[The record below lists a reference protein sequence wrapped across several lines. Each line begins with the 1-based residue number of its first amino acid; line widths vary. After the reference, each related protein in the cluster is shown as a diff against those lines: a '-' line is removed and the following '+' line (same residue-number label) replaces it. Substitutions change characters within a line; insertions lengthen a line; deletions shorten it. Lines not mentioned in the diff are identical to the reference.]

1 LTQEHP
7 AEEEEG
13 SRAGE
18 HMKREVALHSRHGL
32 PNAVM
37 HDVEHVDADSE
48 AGASPAGAQA
58 VTRPCFARRGGM
70 AYFQEELLEPCVDD
84 GGTPNG
90 AIRRE
95 GPIDITRALP
105 GRGGV
110 VPSLKKAENKAERV
124 VASEARPVN
133 GAGNVPRKSLTL
145 NIDCDAANV
154 ESDVAPE
161 KKHARVGAVV
171 PAVAQDQASTPAQG
185 VVVVGGETQAKD
197 VEHNLGWDRHAG
209 GARTFSVALGSFEG
223 APTSSGQP
231 KIVPKSWAIVATIF
245 MRLVNG
251 RHVRVERALGH
262 ESFSAEVRNVEQ
274 DSARLGR
281 ERGASGLAVKLRQR
295 DRAKIHKALPLTTVT
310 GLRACPSA
318 VSQQFSC
325 VSG

>member
-1 LTQEHP
+1 
-7 AEEEEG
+7 
-13 SRAGE
+13 
-18 HMKREVALHSRHGL
+18 M
-32 PNAVM
+32 
-37 HDVEHVDADSE
+37 AD
-48 AGASPAGAQA
+48 
-58 VTRPCFARRGGM
+58 
-70 AYFQEELLEPCVDD
+70 FQEELLEPRVDD

-110 VPSLKKAENKAERV
+110 VPPLKKAEDETVRV

-133 GAGNVPRKSLTL
+133 GAGNVPRKSLAL

-185 VVVVGGETQAKD
+185 VVVVGGEAQTKD
-197 VEHNLGWDRHAG
+197 VEHDLGGDRHAG
-209 GARTFSVALGSFEG
+209 GARTFGVALGSFEG
-223 APTSSGQP
+223 APASSGQP
-231 KIVPKSWAIVATIF
+231 KIVPKSWAVEATIF
-245 MRLVNG
+245 MRLVDG

-274 DSARLGR
+274 DRARCGR
-281 ERGASGLAVKLRQR
+281 ERAASGLTVKLRQS
-295 DRAKIHKALPLTTVT
+295 DRAKIHKAMPLTTVT
-310 GLRACPSA
+310 CLRARPST
-318 VSQQFSC
+318 VSQKFSC
-325 VSG
+325 ASD

>member
-1 LTQEHP
+1 
-7 AEEEEG
+7 
-13 SRAGE
+13 
-18 HMKREVALHSRHGL
+18 M
-32 PNAVM
+32 
-37 HDVEHVDADSE
+37 AD
-48 AGASPAGAQA
+48 
-58 VTRPCFARRGGM
+58 
-70 AYFQEELLEPCVDD
+70 FQEELLEPCVDD

-90 AIRRE
+90 VIRRE

-110 VPSLKKAENKAERV
+110 VPPLKKAENEAERV
-124 VASEARPVN
+124 VASEAWPVN

-161 KKHARVGAVV
+161 QKHARVGAVV
-171 PAVAQDQASTPAQG
+171 PAVAQDQASTPTQG
-185 VVVVGGETQAKD
+185 VVVVGGETQAED
-197 VEHNLGWDRHAG
+197 VEHDLSRNRHAG
-209 GARTFSVALGSFEG
+209 GARTFGVALGSFEG
-223 APTSSGQP
+223 SPASSGQP
-231 KIVPKSWAIVATIF
+231 KIVPKSWAVVTTVF
-245 MRLVNG
+245 MSLVDS

-281 ERGASGLAVKLRQR
+281 ERGARGLAVNLRQS

-310 GLRACPSA
+310 SLRARPSA
-318 VSQQFSC
+318 VSQKLSC